1 MSIINELLVKAVEEG
16 ASDIHMKED
25 APPYFRL
32 RGALVSSGFEDLDGD
47 AMNAVIHDIMPEHA
61 VKQYEETHEA
71 DFSLMEEG
79 AGRFRVNIF
88 DCSGIP
94 AIVMRHINDVIPTC
108 EELGLP
114 PQIKELA
121 HVHRGIILVCGTTGS
136 GKSSTLASMINEMNT
151 NMNRRI
157 ITIED
162 PIEYMFQDG
171 NSIIS
176 QREVGL
182 DTFNFSKALR
192 AFMRQDPDVIM
203 VGEMR
208 DTVSFMA
215 ALQASETGHLVIS
228 TLHSATAAQSIHRIL
243 DMFPAEEQDSIRMSM
258 ASNMHAI
265 VAQRLVPSIQGGRE
279 PAVEIMV
286 NNGTVRKLLQ
296 KNNLEVLNAAI
307 ETGSDD
313 GMQTFNQ
320 SVYNLIKSGLITESE
335 GMKAATNPEALKM
348 NLQGIFLDEGKR
360 ILAT

>member
-171 NSIIS
+171 KYYL
-176 QREVGL
+176 RLGPLGL
-182 DTFNFSKALR
+182 
-192 AFMRQDPDVIM
+192 
-203 VGEMR
+203 
-208 DTVSFMA
+208 
-215 ALQASETGHLVIS
+215 
-228 TLHSATAAQSIHRIL
+228 
-243 DMFPAEEQDSIRMSM
+243 
-258 ASNMHAI
+258 
-265 VAQRLVPSIQGGRE
+265 
-279 PAVEIMV
+279 
-286 NNGTVRKLLQ
+286 
-296 KNNLEVLNAAI
+296 
-307 ETGSDD
+307 
-313 GMQTFNQ
+313 
-320 SVYNLIKSGLITESE
+320 
-335 GMKAATNPEALKM
+335 
-348 NLQGIFLDEGKR
+348 
-360 ILAT
+360 